1 MPTKARFSLLPYNG
15 ILAGFVIIGAIAAV
29 VALPHGGSR
38 IGGPFTLV
46 SQDGVPVTQR
56 ALEGHPTLVF
66 FGYTHCPN
74 VCPATLSEMTAVFKT
89 LDAEANGQDGRQ
101 ARALFITVDP
111 ERDTPIVL
119 KDYMSSFDPRITG
132 LTGTPDQVEGVERA
146 YKATAKAVPDAD
158 GTYTMDHTAVTYLM
172 DKAGSFVGPFDLD
185 RPASEAAA
193 ELRRYF

>member
-1 MPTKARFSLLPYNG
+1 MPNH
-15 ILAGFVIIGAIAAV
+15 LAPSVAIRAGWAVRGAAAAV
-29 VALPHGGSR
+29 VAPLRKGRAGAG
-38 IGGPFTLV
+38 IGGPFALV
-46 SQDGVPVTQR
+46 SSDGAPVTQH

-74 VCPATLSEMTAVFKT
+74 VCPATLSEITGVFKT
-89 LDAEANGQDGRQ
+89 FGADPDAERE

-111 ERDTPIVL
+111 QRDTPVVM

-132 LTGTPDQVEGVERA
+132 LTGTPEAVAGVEHA
-146 YKATAKAVPDAD
+146 YRVYAKAMPDAD

-172 DKAGSFVGPFDLD
+172 DKDGAFVGPFDLD
-185 RPASEAAA
+185 RPAAEAAA